1 MSAPEIVAVCHA
13 ATARLAAGAPAAAA
27 ALIAPALR
35 RFPADPNLLYVS
47 GNCALAAGDE
57 EAAVSAYRRS
67 VAAAPTFVA
76 ALANLGFVLRCRQ
89 AIAEARDVLRRAVS
103 LEPTHAVA
111 WINLASCYVN
121 EGEPAAGEA
130 VAREALMH
138 HPGNAVLRWNLALLL
153 LEQGQW
159 REGWREYRQRFDTPV
174 VARPAGVAGLRR
186 LAALEDVV
194 AGHTVLC
201 HGEQGLGDELLFAG
215 VLAEFVTAVG
225 QRGGRVTLA
234 PNPRLAG
241 VFRRSFSLPHWNPG
255 SGPNAAAE
263 AAAPDWVVGIG
274 DLPGFFRNDDR
285 SFPQCRGYL
294 TVDAAA
300 VAVIRSRLAAAAPG
314 RPLVGIAW
322 RGGSAYTHAVHRT
335 IPLADWLPLLHRDAV
350 FVSLAYHDAAAELA
364 TVRDAHGISIL
375 DLAEITRAAD
385 YERTCE
391 LVAALDLVI
400 TVPTSVLHVAGGVG
414 TDCWVVMDERAA
426 WRETSRD
433 AGLPWYPL
441 THTRFVRPRTDP
453 DWRATIARVAA
464 EFATRLV
471 KQVAEHQNLA
481 GAPPT
486 W

>member
-1 MSAPEIVAVCHA
+1 MSAAEIVAVCHA
-13 ATARLAAGAPAAAA
+13 ATARLAAGDAVAASR
-27 ALIAPALR
+27 LIAEPLR

-47 GNCALAAGDE
+47 GNCALAAGDQDG
-57 EAAVSAYRRS
+57 ALAAYRQS

-111 WINLASCYVN
+111 WINLVSSYVN
-121 EGEPAAGEA
+121 EAAPAAGEA

-153 LEQGQW
+153 LEQGAW
-159 REGWREYRQRFDTPV
+159 REGWQEYRHRFDTPV
-174 VARPAGVAGLRR
+174 VARPAGIAGFRR
-186 LAALEDVV
+186 LDAMEQVAA
-194 AGHTVLC
+194 GQTVLC

-215 VLAEFVTAVG
+215 VLAEFADAVG
-225 QRGGRVTLA
+225 RRGGRVILA
-234 PNPRLAG
+234 PHPRLAG

-255 SGPNAAAE
+255 SEPGADAE
-263 AAAPDWVVGIG
+263 TAAPDWVVGIG
-274 DLPGFFRNDDR
+274 DLPGFHRNDDR
-285 SFPQCRGYL
+285 DFPRRRGHL

-300 VAVIRSRLAAAAPG
+300 VAAIRSRLAAAAPG

-322 RGGSAYTHAVHRT
+322 RGGSAYTHAVHRMM
-335 IPLADWLPLLHRDAV
+335 PLADWLPLLRQDAV
-350 FVSLAYHDAAAELA
+350 FVSLAYHDAAADLA
-364 TVRDAHGISIL
+364 TVRDARGVSIV
-375 DLAEITRAAD
+375 DLPEITRAAD

-464 EFATRLV
+464 EFAKR
-471 KQVAEHQNLA
+471 
-481 GAPPT
+481 G
-486 W
+486 